1 MTQSRPIVFTMSA
14 LMVALLSGAV
24 LAAQDSKPLPPPAS
38 PGQAI
43 QDAAKAAAH
52 DPTQDRPKGG
62 TVEILYG
69 AAGKAG
75 TVEILNSTQ
84 GIDFHPYL
92 EKIWSDVRRN
102 WNRLTP
108 AYARK
113 MRGKVTIEFAVLPDG
128 HISAMK
134 LVSGSG
140 DYSLDRAAWDGIR
153 AAGPFAALPK
163 EFTGPNLRLRYQFLY
178 NTDKP

>member
-1 MTQSRPIVFTMSA
+1 MKMIQRWA
-14 LMVALLSGAV
+14 LICRIFAVLIGSGV
-24 LAAQDSKPLPPPAS
+24 LAAQDSKPLPAPTS

-52 DPTQDRPKGG
+52 DPDEDRPKVG
-62 TVEILYG
+62 TVEIFYG
-69 AAGKAG
+69 AAGRAG
-75 TVEILNSTQ
+75 AVEILNSTQ
-84 GIDFHPYL
+84 GVDFHPYL
-92 EKIWSDVRRN
+92 EKVWSDIRRN
-102 WNRLTP
+102 WYRLTP

-113 MRGKVTIEFAVLPDG
+113 MKGKVTIEFAVLPDG
-128 HISAMK
+128 RVSAMK

-163 EFTGPNLRLRYQFLY
+163 EFTSSDLKLRYQFLY
-178 NTDKP
+178 NTERP

>member
-1 MTQSRPIVFTMSA
+1 MKMIQRWA
-14 LMVALLSGAV
+14 LNCGIFAV
-24 LAAQDSKPLPPPAS
+24 LITGTLLAAQNSKPLPPPAS

-52 DPTQDRPKGG
+52 DPTQDRPKTG

-75 TVEILNSTQ
+75 AVEILNSTQ
-84 GIDFHPYL
+84 GVDFRPYL
-92 EKIWSDVRRN
+92 EKVWSDIRRN

-113 MRGKVTIEFAVLPDG
+113 MKGKVTIEFAVLPDG
-128 HISAMK
+128 RISAMK

-163 EFTGPNLRLRYQFLY
+163 EFTGTDLRLRYQFLY
-178 NTDKP
+178 NTERP